1 MEGYEVGAEVDVLD
15 TVTTSANY
23 TYTETENF
31 QTHRLL
37 PREPRHRVNLRVAW
51 RPIQRLE
58 VFGEGEWVSEQF
70 ELVAN
75 NAYRWNSAYY
85 VLNTGGTYR
94 LFNRF
99 AFIQGVDL
107 WARVNNLTNESYS
120 EVRGFPALGINAVA
134 GLRVSF

>member
-1 MEGYEVGAEVDVLD
+1 LD
-15 TVTTSANY
+15 NLTASANY
-23 TYTETENF
+23 TYTETENL

-37 PREPRHRVNLRVAW
+37 PREPRHRVNLRLAW

-70 ELVAN
+70 EPVLGG
-75 NAYRWNSAYY
+75 YRWNSAYY

-94 LFNRF
+94 LFNRY

-107 WARVNNLTNESYS
+107 WTRINNLTNESYS
-120 EVRGFPALGINAVA
+120 EVRG
-134 GLRVSF
+134 